1 VHATL
6 PRDSYPAP
14 PCCRTGASTL
24 IAAEPDPGG
33 DSAAHP
39 PPPGAAGAA
48 AIPAANAYGPR
59 PDTDAAPAAASSP
72 ATAPS
77 VPLATPSA
85 PPPPLWPAIPAGS
98 GTSPASLG
106 KATHPGRAADLTD
119 AAAAQLTALGLQRA
133 GQAVL
138 ILDATLRIAHAS
150 AGFEQTFGY
159 PPAESLGR
167 WPTELLSG
175 PHSDPATLASLRRLL
190 RHPQQWQGEELLYDR
205 GGRPRWA
212 SITLTPLRDGPH
224 RRLLCLLTDVTRRK
238 APEIL
243 RQHALDALAQ
253 DLPLPALLDVLCRET
268 GRIAPDAALAI
279 FGPANPDVQGEA
291 SGRGLAPLKLLAAP
305 ALSTSA
311 ALAAASAP
319 PASTLS
325 GLTAPFTRSREL
337 TGWREYHA
345 RLAAAGYSASWVG
358 PLSGSGGEP
367 LGALV
372 FHYADADAAPDELQ
386 HSLGEVCASLCTL
399 ALERE
404 QARLHIH
411 RLAFYNPLTRLPNRR
426 LLAAQAGRLI
436 AQAVRARTPLAV
448 LYLNLDRF
456 KQVNDTLG
464 RAAGD
469 ALLREAA
476 RRLRESARGGDLLG
490 HLGGDEFALVL
501 PQADALRAAA
511 SAERLLAAL
520 ARHYPLDGITLTPSA
535 RIGISLFPEDGQELD
550 TLLHQADLAMHQ
562 AKDSQRPAIHAVHF
576 FRAEMN
582 RLARERLALEIALR
596 EALAQPDG
604 LQLHYQPQL
613 RLASGVLRGVEA
625 LARWRHPQYG
635 DIEPAR
641 FIALAEQCGLIDR
654 LGLHML
660 DGACRQLADW
670 RRRGLAVPAVAVNL
684 SAHHFRDPALPA
696 QIALLLQQHGLQ
708 PADLIIEAT
717 ESVMM
722 DSDGG
727 TLDILHTLHR
737 AGLRIAMDDFGTGY
751 SSLGDLCRLPISELK
766 LDRRF
771 VADLAGDDRALAL
784 TDTVIRMGESLGLSV
799 LAEGVETDAQRRR
812 LQALGC
818 QLAQGFLFA
827 RPMAAAEFEHWLGQQ
842 AEKRPR

>member
-1 VHATL
+1 APSPTAPATS
-6 PRDSYPAP
+6 PPARQP
-14 PCCRTGASTL
+14 IPAESTAPAVPTGAPAS
-24 IAAEPDPGG
+24 PGG
-33 DSAAHP
+33 GPAGLSDTAAAH
-39 PPPGAAGAA
+39 
-48 AIPAANAYGPR
+48 
-59 PDTDAAPAAASSP
+59 
-72 ATAPS
+72 
-77 VPLATPSA
+77 
-85 PPPPLWPAIPAGS
+85 
-98 GTSPASLG
+98 
-106 KATHPGRAADLTD
+106 LT
-119 AAAAQLTALGLQRA
+119 TLGLLQA

-150 AGFEQTFGY
+150 AGFEHLFGY
-159 PPAESLGR
+159 PAAESLGR
-167 WPTELLSG
+167 WPNELLGG

-205 GGRPRWA
+205 AGQPRWA
-212 SITLTPLRDGPH
+212 SITLIPLRDGRH
-224 RRLLCLLTDVTRRK
+224 RRLLCLLSDVTSRK
-238 APEIL
+238 MPETL
-243 RQHALDALAQ
+243 RQRALDALTRDA
-253 DLPLPALLDVLCRET
+253 PLAALLDILCREA
-268 GRIAPDAALAI
+268 GRIAPAVALAV
-279 FGPANPDVQGEA
+279 FGPASPETWTEESTA
-291 SGRGLAPLKLLAAP
+291 SATPLKLLAAP
-305 ALSTSA
+305 ALSTPA
-311 ALAAASAP
+311 ALAAATAP
-319 PASTLS
+319 PAPTLTS
-325 GLTAPFTRSREL
+325 LTATLTDSREL
-337 TGWREYHA
+337 ADWSGYHA
-345 RLAAAGYSASWVG
+345 RLSNAGYPASWVG
-358 PLSGSGGEP
+358 LLSGSDGSP

-372 FHYADADAAPDELQ
+372 FHYPNADARPDELQ
-386 HSLGEVCASLCTL
+386 LRLAEVCQPLCTL

-404 QARLHIH
+404 LARSRIH
-411 RLAFYNPLTRLPNRR
+411 HLAFYDPLTRLPNRR

-436 AQAVRARTPLAV
+436 AQVARARAPLAV
-448 LYLNLDRF
+448 LFLNLDRF

-464 RAAGD
+464 HAAGD
-469 ALLREAA
+469 TLLRETA

-520 ARHYPLDGITLTPSA
+520 ACTYPLNGITLTPTAS
-535 RIGISLFPEDGQELD
+535 IGISLFPEDGQELD
-550 TLLHQADLAMHQ
+550 TLLRHADLAMHQ
-562 AKDSQRPAIHAVHF
+562 AKNGQRPAVHAIHF
-576 FRAEMN
+576 FRADMN

-596 EALAQPDG
+596 EALAQPEG
-604 LQLHYQPQL
+604 LQLHYQPQV
-613 RLASGVLRGVEA
+613 RLASGVLRGVEV

-635 DIEPAR
+635 DIQPAR
-641 FIALAEQCGLIDR
+641 FIALAEECGLIDR

-696 QIALLLQQHGLQ
+696 QIARLLLQHGLQ

-727 TLDILHTLHR
+727 TLDILHALHR

-799 LAEGVETDAQRRR
+799 LAEGVETEAQRRR

-827 RPMAAAEFEHWLGQQ
+827 RPMAAAEFEQWLGQR